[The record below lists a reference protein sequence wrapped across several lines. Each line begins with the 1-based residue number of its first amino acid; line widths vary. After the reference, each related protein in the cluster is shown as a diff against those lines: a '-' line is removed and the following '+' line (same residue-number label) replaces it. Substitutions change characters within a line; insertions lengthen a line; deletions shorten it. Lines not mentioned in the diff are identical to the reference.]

1 MKKIIQLALVVIL
14 VCVLFQTVGDG
25 SMASASNAGS
35 ITVNGTLLAEKT
47 SEADVHMAACL
58 VRIKGVICVT
68 PNVGWNT

>member
-1 MKKIIQLALVVIL
+1 MKKIIQLALVVLL
-14 VCVLFQTVGDG
+14 VCVVFQTVGDG

-35 ITVNGTLLAEKT
+35 NLINGTLLVEKT

-58 VRIKGVICVT
+58 VRIKGVICIS